1 MDSVTIYHNPRCSK
15 SREALRL
22 LEEAGYQPKVVDYLK
37 TPLSPVELAELS
49 CLLGGAPRQ
58 LLREQEPEYSE
69 LFLADV
75 TLHERHLF
83 EAIQAHPRLLQRP
96 IVVMAGRAVIA
107 RPPEL
112 ALTILPVN

>member
-1 MDSVTIYHNPRCSK
+1 MDSVTLYHNPRCSK

-22 LEEAGYQPKVVDYLK
+22 LEEAGYQPHVLEYLK
-37 TPLSPVELAELS
+37 TPLSYETLAELS
-49 CLLGGAPRQ
+49 DLVGGARQ
-58 LLREQEPEYSE
+58 LIREQEPEYSE

-75 TLHERHLF
+75 TLDERHLL

-96 IVVMAGRAVIA
+96 IVVTADRAVIA

-112 ALTILPVN
+112 ALSLLPVA